1 MTTMQRTN
9 GQKPSEQRER
19 ELLARIRHRDRD
31 ALGELY
37 QVYQPRLFKFI
48 FRLIRDYDV
57 VEELVNDVMLVVW
70 RSADNFRGDARIS
83 TWIFG
88 IAYRQSMRRLSRK
101 TLNLVTEIDLDQ
113 LSSPDSV
120 DIEKEDWV
128 RAGIAALPAAQR
140 AAVVLV
146 FYNGLSYEEAAAI
159 VECPVGTMKTR
170 MFHARRKLRELL
182 NTAAQPDVVARETN
196 DE

>member
-1 MTTMQRTN
+1 MRQTN
-9 GQKPSEQRER
+9 KQDASEQRER
-19 ELLARIRHRDRD
+19 ELLTLITHRDRQ
-31 ALGELY
+31 ALGQLY
-37 QVYQPRLFKFI
+37 EVYQPRLFKFI

-70 RSADNFRGDARIS
+70 RSAATFRGDARIS

-88 IAYRQSMRRLSRK
+88 IAYRQAMRRVSRK
-101 TLNLVTEIDLDQ
+101 TLKLVTDFDLDQ
-113 LSSPDSV
+113 FSGPDSV
-120 DIEKEDWV
+120 DIENEDWV
-128 RAGIAALPAAQR
+128 KAGIDALPAAQR

-182 NTAAQPDVVARETN
+182 DRAAQPASVAGEIDN
-196 DE
+196 E

>member
-1 MTTMQRTN
+1 MRQTN
-9 GQKPSEQRER
+9 KQDASEQRER
-19 ELLARIRHRDRD
+19 ELLTLIMHRDRQ
-31 ALGELY
+31 ALGQLY
-37 QVYQPRLFKFI
+37 EVYQPRLFKFI

-70 RSADNFRGDARIS
+70 RSAAKFRGDARIS

-88 IAYRQSMRRLSRK
+88 IAYRQTMRRVSRK
-101 TLNLVTEIDLDQ
+101 TLKLVTEVDLDQ
-113 LSSPDSV
+113 FSAPDSV

-128 RAGIAALPAAQR
+128 KAGIEALPAAQR

-146 FYNGLSYEEAAAI
+146 FYNGLSYEEAATIA
-159 VECPVGTMKTR
+159 ECPVGTMKTR

-182 NTAAQPDVVARETN
+182 DRAALPTRVAGELN